1 MINPENLFTKY
12 NCCYIVAFFGIM
24 KKNGKG
30 ENHMFCEKC
39 GKNIPDNSNNCT
51 FCGAPQKVQGG
62 AANQNVRNSDQ
73 TITAPI
79 LTFGDYLIMMIIAA
93 IPIVNIVML
102 CMWGF
107 GSDANP
113 NKKNCAKAML
123 VFIIIVFILGM
134 LFFSSLIALFISLST
149 F

>member
-1 MINPENLFTKY
+1 
-12 NCCYIVAFFGIM
+12 
-24 KKNGKG
+24 
-30 ENHMFCEKC
+30 MFCEKC

-51 FCGAPQKVQGG
+51 FCGAPQNAQGG
-62 AANQNVRNSDQ
+62 AANQNARNYDQ

-79 LTFGDYLIMMIIAA
+79 LTMGDYLIMMIIAA

-113 NKKNCAKAML
+113 NKKNWAKAQL
-123 VFIIIVFILGM
+123 VMIVIGIILVLLSWSAIIAMFLT
-134 LFFSSLIALFISLST
+134 LSSL
-149 F
+149 

>member
-1 MINPENLFTKY
+1 MHIKLKIKLLQYRSIFWY
-12 NCCYIVAFFGIM
+12 N
-24 KKNGKG
+24 KENGKG

-51 FCGAPQKVQGG
+51 FCGATQNAQGG
-62 AANQNVRNSDQ
+62 AANQNVRNYDQ

-79 LTFGDYLIMMIIAA
+79 LTFGDYLIMMIIMM

-107 GSDANP
+107 GSDTNP
-113 NKKNCAKAML
+113 NKKNWAKAQL
-123 VFIIIVFILGM
+123 VMIVIGMILALLLWSAIIAMFV
-134 LFFSSLIALFISLST
+134 SLST